1 MDLQEEIDSK
11 KTLRSNSG
19 FLGAS
24 KFNEFAAQKFAPKQ
38 ISRAQSFPQT
48 NLDIII
54 KSKIKSAVP
63 DLQVAG
69 EVPDA
74 LNKKVLKIL
83 EDASS
88 RAKANG
94 RRTLQARDL

>member
-1 MDLQEEIDSK
+1 MEEID
-11 KTLRSNSG
+11 LV
-19 FLGAS
+19 
-24 KFNEFAAQKFAPKQ
+24 
-38 ISRAQSFPQT
+38 
-48 NLDIII
+48 I

-63 DLQVAG
+63 DLSVAG

-74 LNKKVLKIL
+74 LNKKVHEIL
-83 EDASS
+83 QRAAE

>member
-1 MDLQEEIDSK
+1 M
-11 KTLRSNSG
+11 T
-19 FLGAS
+19 
-24 KFNEFAAQKFAPKQ
+24 
-38 ISRAQSFPQT
+38 
-48 NLDIII
+48 DIII

-63 DLQVAG
+63 ELSVAG
-69 EVPDA
+69 EVADA

-83 EDASS
+83 EDATH